1 MNDIDAPLTETQMQL
16 MAYVDDEMSPEERTA
31 FKRQLAESPELAAE
45 VAEFQCLGDI
55 TSSLAL
61 AEPTDHEMR
70 RFWESFYNRSEW
82 QLGWILLIGGLG
94 VLAAFGLYQLFVLDL
109 PWLVKIATVAALL
122 GGGILFFNT
131 LRLKMRTSRFD
142 RYRGVMR

>member
-16 MAYVDDEMSPEERTA
+16 MAYVDDEMSPAEREA
-31 FKRQLAESPELAAE
+31 FKKQLAEDPELAAE

-55 TSSLAL
+55 TSSMAL

-70 RFWESFYNRSEW
+70 RFWASFYNRSEW

-122 GGGILFFNT
+122 GSGILFFNT